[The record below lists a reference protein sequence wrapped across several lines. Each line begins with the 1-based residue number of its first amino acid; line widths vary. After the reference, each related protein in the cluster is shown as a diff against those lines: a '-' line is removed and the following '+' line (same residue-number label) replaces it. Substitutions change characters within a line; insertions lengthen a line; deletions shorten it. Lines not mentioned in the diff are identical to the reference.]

1 MCFRSSLM
9 GCSRF
14 ENILTSGYG
23 KMGLSGKRFGGIMA
37 ETAPESNVPVL
48 PAPLAPPTDKGEE

>member
-1 MCFRSSLM
+1 
-9 GCSRF
+9 
-14 ENILTSGYG
+14 
-23 KMGLSGKRFGGIMA
+23 MGLSGKRFGGIMA